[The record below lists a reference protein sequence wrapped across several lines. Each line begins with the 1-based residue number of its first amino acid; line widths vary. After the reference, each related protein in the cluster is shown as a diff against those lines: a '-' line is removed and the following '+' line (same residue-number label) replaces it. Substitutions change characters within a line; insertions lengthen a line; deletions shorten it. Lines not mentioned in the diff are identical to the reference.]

1 MTSWDS
7 QHYLSSGLAAGIDAG
22 LLARVD
28 ATARR
33 TLAVNPNA
41 TVIVS
46 LGHLASLCD
55 VPYGYLRRVISRD
68 ATLEPYRVFTLAR
81 GGDNT
86 TRRPRTICA
95 PEPLLLRAQ
104 RWIHTNV
111 LQHAKAHAA
120 SAAYAKGCSV
130 VEAARAHCG
139 ASWLIKL
146 DVSNFFESILEPK
159 IHQVF
164 LAQGYQP
171 LVAFELARLC
181 TRVRLKG
188 NVAQRKGSDMPGPY
202 VHPLIGHLPQGAPT
216 SPLLANL
223 VSVAF
228 DQEISQVACRF
239 DLRYTRYADDITLS
253 FRGKGFDRT
262 KAREMIGECY
272 RIMLG
277 HSLWPNRTKTQVIP
291 PGARKLVLGLLVDGS
306 RPALTR
312 EFREKMRM
320 HLHYLEALGPAAH
333 AQHRGFESVIGLQNH
348 VFGLAAHAIG
358 VDKKTGGDWLRR
370 LQRLPW
376 PTAFEMPV

>member
-7 QHYLSSGLAAGIDAG
+7 QHYLSSGLVAGIDAG

-33 TLAVNPNA
+33 MLAVNPTA

-55 VPYGYLRRVISRD
+55 VPYGYLRRVIRRD
-68 ATLEPYRVFTLAR
+68 ATLEPYRVFALAR
-81 GGDNT
+81 GGHGP

-104 RWIHTNV
+104 RWIHANV

-120 SAAYAKGCSV
+120 STAYAKGCSV
-130 VEAARAHCG
+130 VEAARVHCG

-146 DVSNFFESILEPK
+146 DVSNFFDSILEPK
-159 IHQVF
+159 IYQVF

-181 TRVRLKG
+181 TRVRSKG
-188 NVAQRKGSDMPGPY
+188 NVARSTGSGVPGPY
-202 VHPLIGHLPQGAPT
+202 VYPSIGHLPQGAPT

-223 VSVAF
+223 VSFAF
-228 DQEISQVACRF
+228 DEEVSQLARRF
-239 DLRYTRYADDITLS
+239 CLRYTRYADDMTLS
-253 FRGKGFDRT
+253 FRGTGFDRT
-262 KAREMIGECY
+262 KAREVIGACY
-272 RIMLG
+272 RIMLD

-291 PGARKLVLGLLVDGS
+291 PGARKLVLGLLVDGN

-312 EFREKMRM
+312 EFREQMRM
-320 HLHYLEALGPAAH
+320 HLHFLETQGPVSH
-333 AQHRGFESVIGLQNH
+333 AQHRGFGSVIGLQNH
-348 VFGLAAHAIG
+348 LFGLAAHAMGVNKAIG
-358 VDKKTGGDWLRR
+358 RDWMYR

-376 PTAFEMPV
+376 PAAFEMPV